1 MSSLPK
7 SFKLDDPVPAL
18 PEGSNSILMSC
29 RPVSGGSFLPSAVID
44 VDLGTR
50 GWLDPQS
57 LSIRYTATTVVP
69 AGAGNQSA
77 LIGTPVYTPIQRLQI
92 TANGST
98 IDTISQFN
106 QTAHV
111 MTQGLL
117 DVAAKFGRQ
126 AAYGYTNPAL
136 TAPANIYNLDSRVTL
151 VAASPDAYTVS
162 APLPCILSQCEKCL
176 PLFAMGGIRLT
187 FTLDTLANMFATGVM
202 QTVGAA
208 ATYIAPTSYTITN
221 FEVCYSMI
229 DLGMEVEQMVKGM
242 GSRLFLK
249 SHSYNNSATS
259 SPAGANG
266 SLSFVFNQRYSS
278 IRSAYVLPN
287 QVIGNKWAEIVD
299 LTGGLGDYQLQIGNS
314 AYPQMPLSTVNNKSG
329 ILQETY
335 RAFQAVNP
343 YGSMSIDNAEFSV
356 LASTTLANLN
366 PYEPG
371 KFIVGVNLE
380 KCATADHV
388 LMSGVSTYNT
398 PINVIINS
406 SAPTAGVLA
415 CNINLLLDYDAII
428 VIDQEARSVSVRS

>member
-18 PEGSNSILMSC
+18 PEGSSSILMSC
-29 RPVSGGSFLPSAVID
+29 RPVSGGAFLPSAVID

-50 GWLDPQS
+50 GWLDPAS

-69 AGAGNQSA
+69 ATNPSA
-77 LIGTPVYTPIQRLQI
+77 MAGTPVYAPIQRLQI

-98 IDTISQFN
+98 IDTISQYN
-106 QTAHV
+106 QVAHV
-111 MTQGLL
+111 LTQGYL

-126 AAYGYTNPAL
+126 AAYGYTTQPLA
-136 TAPANIYNLDSRVTL
+136 
-151 VAASPDAYTVS
+151 AASVYNMDCRVSNPNGPDIYTVS
-162 APLPCILSQCEKCL
+162 APLPCILSQCEKML
-176 PLFAMGGIRLT
+176 PLFAMGGLRLT
-187 FTLDTLANMFATGVM
+187 FTLDTLANMFATGTM
-202 QTVGAA
+202 
-208 ATYIAPTSYTITN
+208 ATAGSAVTYQIPTSCTITN

-229 DLGMEVEQMVKGM
+229 DLGQEVEQMVKGM
-242 GSRLFLK
+242 GARLFLK

-259 SPAGANG
+259 SAAGAIG

-299 LTGGLGDYQLQIGNS
+299 LTCGLGDYQLQIGNS
-314 AYPQMPLSTVNNKSG
+314 AYPQMPLSTVNNKAG

-335 RAFQAVNP
+335 RAFQAINSF
-343 YGSMSIDNAEFSV
+343 GSMAIDSGEFNV
-356 LASTTLANLN
+356 LASTALALLN

-380 KCATADHV
+380 KVATADHV

-398 PINVIINS
+398 PINVVINS
-406 SAPTAGVLA
+406 SAVSGNVLA

-428 VIDQEARSVSVRS
+428 VVDQEAHQVSVRS

>member
-29 RPVSGGSFLPSAVID
+29 RPVSGGAFLPSAVID

-57 LSIRYTATTVVP
+57 LSIRYTVATVVP
-69 AGAGNQSA
+69 AVNASA
-77 LIGTPVYTPIQRLQI
+77 MIGTPVYTPFQRLQI

-111 MTQGLL
+111 MTQGML
-117 DVAAKFGRQ
+117 DVASKFGRQ
-126 AAYGYTNPAL
+126 GAYGYTNQGIGASV
-136 TAPANIYNLDSRVTL
+136 NMYNLDARVS
-151 VAASPDAYTVS
+151 AAGAPDTYTVS

-187 FTLDTLANMFATGVM
+187 FTLDTLANMFATGAM
-202 QTVGAA
+202 A
-208 ATYIAPTSYTITN
+208 ATYQLPTSCTITN

-229 DLGMEVEQMVKGM
+229 DLGQEVEQMVKGM
-242 GSRLFLK
+242 GPRLFLK
-249 SHSYNNSATS
+249 SHSYNNSSTS

-314 AYPQMPLSTVNNKSG
+314 AYPQMPLSTINNKSG

-335 RAFQAVNP
+335 RAFQAVNQ
-343 YGSMSIDNAEFSV
+343 YGSMSIDSLEFGV
-356 LASTTLANLN
+356 LASTPLGTLN

-406 SAPTAGVLA
+406 SAPSANVLA

>member
-18 PEGSNSILMSC
+18 PEGSSSILMSC
-29 RPVSGGSFLPSAVID
+29 RPVSGGAFLPSAVID

-50 GWLDPQS
+50 GWLDPAS
-57 LSIRYTATTVVP
+57 LSIRYTASTVV
-69 AGAGNQSA
+69 GATNA
-77 LIGTPVYTPIQRLQI
+77 AAMAGTPVYAPIQRLQI

-98 IDTISQFN
+98 IDTISQYN

-111 MTQGLL
+111 LTQGNL

-126 AAYGYTNPAL
+126 FAYGYSASAAATPGILINMDA
-136 TAPANIYNLDSRVTL
+136 RVSG
-151 VAASPDAYTVS
+151 AAATDTYSVS
-162 APLPCILSQCEKCL
+162 APLPCILSQCEKML
-176 PLFAMGGIRLT
+176 PLFAMGGLRLT
-187 FTLDTLANMFATGVM
+187 FTLDTLPNMFATGIMV
-202 QTVGAA
+202 
-208 ATYIAPTSYTITN
+208 ATYQLPTSFTISN

-229 DLGMEVEQMVKGM
+229 DLGQEVEQMVKGM
-242 GSRLFLK
+242 GARLFLK

-259 SPAGANG
+259 SPANASG
-266 SLSFVFNQRYSS
+266 SMSYVFNQRYSS

-287 QVIGNKWAEIVD
+287 QVIGSKWAEIVD
-299 LTGGLGDYQLQIGNS
+299 LTCGLGDYQLQIGNS
-314 AYPQMPLSTVNNKSG
+314 AYPQMPLSTVNNRAG

-335 RAFQAVNP
+335 RAFQAVNAN
-343 YGSMSIDNAEFSV
+343 GSMSIDTAEFAL
-356 LASTTLANLN
+356 LATNALNTLN

-380 KCATADHV
+380 KVATADHV

-398 PINVIINS
+398 PINVVINS
-406 SAPTAGVLA
+406 SAVAALA

-428 VIDQEARSVSVRS
+428 VVDQEAHSVSVRS